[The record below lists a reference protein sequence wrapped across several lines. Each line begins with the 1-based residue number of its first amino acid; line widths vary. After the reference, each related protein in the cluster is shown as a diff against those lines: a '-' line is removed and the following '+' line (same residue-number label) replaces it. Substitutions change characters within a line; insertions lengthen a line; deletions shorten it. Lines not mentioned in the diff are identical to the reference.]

1 MYIIGIDGG
10 GTSTQGAIA
19 DLELNIIAEAQVGG
33 TNYHN
38 IGLEL
43 TEKRFEALLLQLL
56 EAAGIGVELLSGIC
70 IGGAGIDSEADRQAI
85 LSLFRSIGWKG
96 PLVAVND
103 SVTALAGGNRGL
115 EGMVLISGTG
125 SIGFANYGG
134 NMVRCGGWGQLIDDV
149 GSGYYL
155 GISALKGIMEA
166 YDGRRE
172 KTQLWEPIAKH
183 LGIGQE
189 EDLIHFLYHPQTGKE
204 KIAELAP
211 YVIQLAKEDTLASE
225 IMDEAMKG
233 LLRILGG
240 LLKPIHKGVSK
251 FEGKI
256 PLSLGGSLLIKS
268 EVYRE
273 AFVEAVIEKYPEV
286 NVHLPYEGPVAGALR
301 IINDYLTKERES
313 NA

>member
-19 DLELNIIAEAQVGG
+19 DLELNIIAEAEVGG

-38 IGLEL
+38 IGLEVAEQRL
-43 TEKRFEALLLQLL
+43 GALLKALL
-56 EAAGIGVELLSGIC
+56 EQSGIGMDQLSGIC
-70 IGGAGIDSEADRQAI
+70 IGGAGIDSQGDQQAI
-85 LSLFRSIGWKG
+85 LSLFRSIGWHG
-96 PLVAVND
+96 PLLAVND
-103 SVTALAGGNRGL
+103 GVAALAGGNEGL

-125 SIGFANYGG
+125 SIGLACYEGQ
-134 NMVRCGGWGQLIDDV
+134 VIRCGGWGQLIDDV

-172 KTQLWEPIAKH
+172 STALWEPIALH

-211 YVIQLAKEDTLASE
+211 YVIQLAKEDPLASE
-225 IMDEAMKG
+225 ILGGAMTG
-233 LLRILGG
+233 LLRILEG
-240 LLKPIHKGVSK
+240 LMKKIHRQGPKVGERIS
-251 FEGKI
+251 
-256 PLSLGGSLLIKS
+256 LALGGSLFIKS
-268 EVYRE
+268 QVYRD
-273 AFVEAVIEKYPEV
+273 AFIKNALEKYPEID
-286 NVHLPYEGPVAGALR
+286 VHLPYEGPVAGALR
-301 IINDYLTKERES
+301 IIKDYIMKERDF